1 MLSYACSH
9 CSFGISVS
17 AHIAEARLEIVFLF
31 FGFCIVRIDHDCLDL
46 GECGIRCHEAA
57 GAEDKQNGCE
67 QSERDI
73 NEQNGVAKQAEQHHT
88 DDGGDIALEAE
99 QSKDQRVLEHLED
112 GQIERD
118 HHRIDIEAHDKVQKN
133 DEKAQIEAYIGE
145 ERNADVV
152 IEEDDVIHKECTEQH
167 IENTENQRLTPVA
180 LNGIEEIAHQ
190 NDRFL
195 LDDIAHDICR
205 ADVDKAEGEDHQSRE
220 HQDNIRCRCRN
231 IVDRTVA
238 EDTVE
243 CSCDGIQMTRQK
255 NTVEGGVENMR
266 RCKAF
271 GADVAGACKQVEND
285 REVAQQI
292 QKIQLDHFAEVAS
305 IEFEEVD
312 QIEILDSVL
321 LLDAFAVEAAGEHF
335 VKIKAF
341 FLGIPIFAE
350 VVAMCH
356 NVFLFKVK
364 YQSVS
369 VISRVQMPEMRSR
382 PAASAVIV
390 MSTAAAS
397 GALSVSSQ
405 RRVR

>member
-1 MLSYACSH
+1 
-9 CSFGISVS
+9 
-17 AHIAEARLEIVFLF
+17 
-31 FGFCIVRIDHDCLDL
+31 
-46 GECGIRCHEAA
+46 
-57 GAEDKQNGCE
+57 
-67 QSERDI
+67 
-73 NEQNGVAKQAEQHHT
+73 
-88 DDGGDIALEAE
+88 
-99 QSKDQRVLEHLED
+99 
-112 GQIERD
+112 
-118 HHRIDIEAHDKVQKN
+118 
-133 DEKAQIEAYIGE
+133 
-145 ERNADVV
+145 
-152 IEEDDVIHKECTEQH
+152 
-167 IENTENQRLTPVA
+167 
-180 LNGIEEIAHQ
+180 
-190 NDRFL
+190 
-195 LDDIAHDICR
+195 
-205 ADVDKAEGEDHQSRE
+205 
-220 HQDNIRCRCRN
+220 
-231 IVDRTVA
+231 
-238 EDTVE
+238 
-243 CSCDGIQMTRQK
+243 
-255 NTVEGGVENMR
+255 MR

-285 REVAQQI
+285 REIAQQI

-305 IEFEEVD
+305 VEFEEVD

-369 VISRVQMPEMRSR
+369 VMRSVQMPEMRSR